1 MSSILLCSLFTVS
14 LVLLRSYSF
23 NFFFF
28 RMNARKILILKLANI
43 IFYFITSILM
53 LITYFYFGFII
64 GSLLWIFPLFLIKCY
79 CINTISVYEFNV
91 IALDFLNYFWLS
103 YAVSLIVFYIFLFLK
118 LFACISLVLVVII
131 SYDFNLWINLPV
143 SL

>member
-23 NFFFF
+23 IFFFF
-28 RMNARKILILKLANI
+28 RMNARKILILKLTNI
-43 IFYFITSILM
+43 IFYLITSILM
-53 LITYFYFGFII
+53 LITYFYFRFII
-64 GSLLWIFPLFLIKCY
+64 GSLLCVFLLFLIKCY
-79 CINTISVYEFNV
+79 CINTISIYEFNV
-91 IALDFLNYFWLS
+91 IALDLLNYFWLS

-118 LFACISLVLVVII
+118 LFACISLVLVVIV
-131 SYDFNLWINLPV
+131 SYNFNLWINLPV